1 MITICNHHKVDVIRF
16 ERNDAY
22 VRCMRYISVLMYII
36 IFFFQVWLMEENKE
50 ELHRI
55 FHFIFLGNALF
66 DQKLIF
72 LGNALFEFDQK
83 VGSFLKVV
91 LH

>member
-1 MITICNHHKVDVIRF
+1 MYEIHIGPYGLAKYFITF
-16 ERNDAY
+16 FFFFF
-22 VRCMRYISVLMYII
+22 SVL
-36 IFFFQVWLMEENKE
+36 FVEENKE
-50 ELHRI
+50 ELHRN

-83 VGSFLKVV
+83 IGSFLKAV

>member
-1 MITICNHHKVDVIRF
+1 MYEIHIGPYGLAKYFITF
-16 ERNDAY
+16 FFFFF
-22 VRCMRYISVLMYII
+22 SVLL
-36 IFFFQVWLMEENKE
+36 VEGNKE

-72 LGNALFEFDQK
+72 FFFSFFLFIFLIFLGNALFEFDQK
-83 VGSFLKVV
+83 IGSFLKAV

>member
-1 MITICNHHKVDVIRF
+1 MYEI
-16 ERNDAY
+16 Y
-22 VRCMRYISVLMYII
+22 VGPYGLAKYFNTFFFFFFSVL
-36 IFFFQVWLMEENKE
+36 LGEGNKE

-66 DQKLIF
+66 
-72 LGNALFEFDQK
+72 EFDQK
-83 VGSFLKVV
+83 IGSFLKAV

>member
-1 MITICNHHKVDVIRF
+1 MYEIHIGS
-16 ERNDAY
+16 Y
-22 VRCMRYISVLMYII
+22 VYHYFF
-36 IFFFQVWLMEENKE
+36 FFFQVWLVEENKE

-83 VGSFLKVV
+83 IGSFLKVV